1 MSWQAVEW
9 ALERAPMLTTGAGK
23 KDTTARFV
31 LVALAEHADK
41 TAPRPRAHPS
51 LALLRFETGFDMKTV
66 QRALGRL
73 ADADLIEAVGVRG
86 DGVTEWEL
94 RTESVR
100 PDSDRDEIDAEVQ
113 AHRERDRRRKQNTR
127 LSGRN
132 APDATTVS
140 GAQSP
145 EVRTQNPGQ
154 RSVSGAL
161 NPDSGALRPDVR
173 DAEPARTGH
182 GTGQEPVNARERARG
197 ADDDSLPG
205 LLLAL
210 PVGERAK
217 PGKDPAPDH
226 EAEFDAWYA
235 AYPRAAAPQAAY
247 RAYVKARLGQK
258 VHKGDRTR
266 TPATAEQLLDAA
278 TRFAAQMRREH
289 RPKDKIPYPATWL
302 NSDDWQVREQPAPR
316 RVVNGPSFDGW

>member
-9 ALERAPMLTTGAGK
+9 ALERAPMLTTAAGK

-41 TAPRPRAHPS
+41 TAPRPRTHPS
-51 LALLRFETGFDMKTV
+51 LALLRFETGFDMKTA
-66 QRALGRL
+66 QRALSRL
-73 ADADLIEAVGVRG
+73 AAGGLITAVGTVG
-86 DGVTEWEL
+86 GGVTEWEL
-94 RTESVR
+94 HTEVVR
-100 PDSDRDEIDAEVQ
+100 PASDRDEIDAEVQ
-113 AHRERDRRRKQNTR
+113 AHRERDRERKR
-127 LSGRN
+127 KPPG
-132 APDATTVS
+132 S
-140 GAQSP
+140 GALRP
-145 EVRTQNPGQ
+145 EVRGAASGNDEP
-154 RSVSGAL
+154 SGAL
-161 NPDSGALRPDVR
+161 NPDSGTQSPEFR
-173 DAEPARTGH
+173 DAEPARTGQ
-182 GTGQEPVNARERARG
+182 GTGQEPVNVRERARG

-210 PVGERAK
+210 PVGERVKPAK
-217 PGKDPAPDH
+217 TPAADH

-258 VHKGDRTR
+258 IHKGDRTR
-266 TPATAEQLLDAA
+266 KPTTAEQLLDAA

-302 NSDDWQVREQPAPR
+302 NSDDWQPREQPAPR
-316 RVVNGPSFDGW
+316 RVVNGPAFEGY